1 MDRLRDM
8 ASPRGA
14 TAPKN
19 KYIYSTHCFRHIIF
33 VKPFSVAKVTKQRQ
47 LCSIL
52 HTSFNLHYTLGY
64 ILPPPLKKV
73 GLKDMLLQV

>member
-33 VKPFSVAKVTKQRQ
+33 VKPFSNAKVTKQRQ
-47 LCSIL
+47 LCSIF
-52 HTSFNLHYTLGY
+52 HTSFNLHY
-64 ILPPPLKKV
+64 ILVIYPPPLEKV